1 MNSLPSRWQTA
12 AVPRW
17 LGLLTLG
24 VMLVNLYLIFLWA
37 PTEATM
43 GNVQRIFYFH
53 VPSAILG
60 DVALFLGGFA
70 AIAYLKRREPKLD
83 ALSVS
88 CTEAGLI
95 FELVN
100 IVMGSMWAKPV
111 WGIWWTWDA
120 RLTFQALLIL
130 IYVGYLL
137 VRRSIEEPTQ
147 RAVLCAVLSI
157 FGMADMPIVYM
168 ANRLFRTQHPA
179 PVIFGGKDSGLDPKM
194 LFVLLFSMVAFA
206 FLLTCLVRL
215 RGRLEEFRVLAH
227 SLQMQSLELEEHST
241 SRI

>member
-1 MNSLPSRWQTA
+1 
-12 AVPRW
+12 
-17 LGLLTLG
+17 
-24 VMLVNLYLIFLWA
+24 MLVNLYLIFLWA

-53 VPSAILG
+53 VPSAALG
-60 DVALFLGGFA
+60 DVALVLGGLA
-70 AIAYLKRREPKLD
+70 AIAYLVRRDAKLD

-88 CTEAGLI
+88 CTEVGLI
-95 FELVN
+95 FEVVN

-120 RLTFQALLIL
+120 RLTFQALLVL

-137 VRRSIEEPTQ
+137 VRQSIEEPTQ

-157 FGMADMPIVYM
+157 FGMVDMPIVYM

-179 PVIFGGKDSGLDPKM
+179 PVILGGKDSGLDPRM
-194 LFVLLFSMVAFA
+194 LFVLLFSMVAFS
-206 FLLTCLVRL
+206 LLLVCLVRL
-215 RGRLEEFRVLAH
+215 RQRLEELRRLVH
-227 SLQMQSLELEEHST
+227 SVHMRSLELEERTT